1 MGHGTTHQVNTVYAG
16 LDQKFKE
23 SAHANVFIG
32 TVEADPTIHDLVKEV
47 TSFQPSKIYVTPF
60 MIVAGDHAHNDM
72 LVILRI
78 PGYVSLKMPD
88 LKSVRSSKDW
98 VNILEYAGCMWSMH
112 KKPLI
117 P

>member
-1 MGHGTTHQVNTVYAG
+1 MYAG

-32 TVEADPTIHDLVKEV
+32 TVEVDPTIHDLVKEV

-72 LVILRI
+72 AGDSRI

-98 VNILEYAGCMWSMH
+98 VNILEYAGCMWEHAQKAIDSM
-112 KKPLI
+112 K
-117 P
+117 